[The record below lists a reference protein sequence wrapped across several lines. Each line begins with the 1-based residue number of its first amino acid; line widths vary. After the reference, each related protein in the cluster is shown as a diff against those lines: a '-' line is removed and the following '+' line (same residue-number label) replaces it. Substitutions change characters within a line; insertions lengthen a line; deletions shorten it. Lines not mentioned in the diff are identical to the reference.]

1 MIWIYILAFV
11 ALICAI
17 IALVNRDSKPNALSV
32 ALSSV
37 ALVVAFAALAIAAPR
52 NLTPCNLTV
61 DYLGIIVAIL
71 AAFATLLLAMQLYN
85 VFSVKEDAQKAL
97 EAKNSITESAEKVKK
112 IEEQYC
118 ALQEMINT
126 LQINNTDLHEKN
138 NSIEQ
143 QYKALQKKIDDL
155 GLHITENPEWI
166 YVMTDAKDHILFGIK
181 HDGSVEWSLGIPKPI
196 ENELM
201 KLWDKIQ
208 QLEKLTLQAHLCS
221 ADKPSA

>member
-1 MIWIYILAFV
+1 MIGIYILSFA
-11 ALICAI
+11 ALVCAI
-17 IALVNRDSKPNALSV
+17 IALANRDSKPNAISV

-37 ALVVAFAALAIAAPR
+37 ALVAAFAALAIAAPR
-52 NLTPCNLTV
+52 NLAPSNLTV

-71 AAFATLLLAMQLYN
+71 GAFATLLLAMQLYN

-112 IEEQYC
+112 IEEQYN
-118 ALQEMINT
+118 ALQEMINS
-126 LQINNTDLHEKN
+126 LQIKYTSLQEKN

-143 QYKALQKKIDDL
+143 QYKVLQEKIDDL

-181 HDGSVEWSLGIPKPI
+181 RDGSVEWYIGVPKPI
-196 ENELM
+196 RDE
-201 KLWDKIQ
+201 
-208 QLEKLTLQAHLCS
+208 LEKLREEIAQLKKQNELNC
-221 ADKPSA
+221 

>member
-1 MIWIYILAFV
+1 MIGIYILSFA
-11 ALICAI
+11 ALVCAI
-17 IALVNRDSKPNALSV
+17 IALVKRDSKPNAISV

-37 ALVVAFAALAIAAPR
+37 ALVAAFVALAIVAPR
-52 NLTPCNLTV
+52 NLEPDNLTV

-71 AAFATLLLAMQLYN
+71 GAFATLLLAMQLYN

-112 IEEQYC
+112 IEEQYN
-118 ALQEMINT
+118 ALQEMVNT
-126 LQINNTDLHEKN
+126 MQIKYTSLQEKN

-143 QYKALQKKIDDL
+143 QYKALQDKIDDL

-181 HDGSVEWSLGIPKPI
+181 RDGSVEWSVGIPTPI
-196 ENELM
+196 ENELK
-201 KLWDKIQ
+201 KLRDKISNDND
-208 QLEKLTLQAHLCS
+208 H
-221 ADKPSA
+221 